1 MLEFIQQAKVANPLF
16 ARDEIDKAGGGYSNG
31 GDPQVALLDLLEPG
45 NAKRYQDIYLMT
57 ECDLSHCLYIATSN
71 SLERLPEPLLSSLRP
86 VYFPPPGPE
95 HAQAII
101 QGVLGDI
108 ARAWGLPRGALTVT
122 PPQIALLRGLAPC

>member
-1 MLEFIQQAKVANPLF
+1 
-16 ARDEIDKAGGGYSNG
+16 
-31 GDPQVALLDLLEPG
+31 
-45 NAKRYQDIYLMT
+45 MT

-71 SLERLPEPLLSSLRP
+71 SLERLPEPLLSRLRP

-101 QGVLGDI
+101 QGVLGDM

-122 PPQIALLRGLAPC
+122 PPPIAFLRGLAPREMRRALLAIFGHDADRKRVVEGKSGSERVG

>member
-1 MLEFIQQAKVANPLF
+1 
-16 ARDEIDKAGGGYSNG
+16 
-31 GDPQVALLDLLEPG
+31 
-45 NAKRYQDIYLMT
+45 MT

-71 SLERLPEPLLSSLRP
+71 SLERLPEPLLSRLRP

-101 QGVLGDI
+101 QGVLGDM

-122 PPQIALLRGLAPC
+122 PPQIAFLRGRSEEHPSELQSLMRISYAVFCLKKNKKVT